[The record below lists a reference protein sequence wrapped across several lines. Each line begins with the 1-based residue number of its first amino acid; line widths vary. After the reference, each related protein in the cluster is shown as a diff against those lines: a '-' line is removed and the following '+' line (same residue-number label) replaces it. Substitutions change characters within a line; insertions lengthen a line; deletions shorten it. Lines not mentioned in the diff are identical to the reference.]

1 MPLSNNKKRDIDVVL
16 LANFYETTRPSIPG
30 DIFILVAARI

>member
-1 MPLSNNKKRDIDVVL
+1 MPVSNNKKKDVDVVL

-30 DIFILVAARI
+30 DIFILVTTRI